1 MVRGPGL
8 PEMTRLGRIH
18 VLNFFRDGGIWVK
31 WKQYMTSESWSK
43 PILLIPESDMG
54 CSVAP
59 LPEAAVLQ
67 EQIFQAELA
76 EQIRGV
82 SR

>member
-43 PILLIPESDMG
+43 PILLIPESDIPV
-54 CSVAP
+54 SYTHLT
-59 LPEAAVLQ
+59 LPT
-67 EQIFQAELA
+67 I
-76 EQIRGV
+76 
-82 SR
+82 